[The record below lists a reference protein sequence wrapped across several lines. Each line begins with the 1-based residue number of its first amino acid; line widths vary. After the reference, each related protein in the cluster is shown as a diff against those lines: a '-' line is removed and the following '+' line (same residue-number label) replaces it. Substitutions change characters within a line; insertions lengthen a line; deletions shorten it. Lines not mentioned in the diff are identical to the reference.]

1 MSDLRVLFDG
11 IEVDDPTNWIDM
23 ESSLKDDDALRAI
36 LLIENTTFDFI
47 GSAFDYIQAKI
58 AEGFCSSIDV
68 SIQSACNETYSDL
81 ILGRI
86 FVSDVVINEKTC
98 VASIKLRD
106 RSFYA
111 SINNNKNV
119 DVIPTTNQT
128 KNLLPMTTATVY
140 NLDVYGLNNALL
152 SSNVPSYRI
161 FELLRTCITFL
172 TDGSV
177 GFASTLFD
185 IGGDF
190 EGWCVTNGKML
201 RTVAVAEMT
210 STTFEKIIKELNAR
224 VPIRFTID
232 DPYGSPVFR
241 IEYESYFRNE
251 TSTALIIDN
260 IYEITRK
267 FATEKLY
274 SSIRVGSTITDT
286 DVTLSFPESIRFL
299 GFYDEKYTVVGKCNI
314 DLTLDL
320 SGDWIVSSNVIEDV
334 TTNGNQGY
342 DDNIFLFASTLT
354 DASNGRTTNS
364 NFLSLDPPLYY
375 YNESLTNQAII
386 NRYLGAFPNNL
397 AAFAGA
403 QGDGIFKA
411 YLGSALAFGTG
422 SVVDNSVNTT
432 NVAVNTGSYF
442 DGTDR
447 FTAAVSGVYDISMFI
462 EADVTS
468 FSGTRA
474 DIAMRI
480 RQFDSAG
487 NLINTAIPRSV
498 GGGSIFAYFTTGIV
512 SRSLTARIVMN
523 AGDYLNLSFTKV
535 DSFGTLSSGS
545 LTLNTY
551 WQCDEN
557 TVGGGIFA
565 ESDYRDYPV
574 NIFEFEYPLTKAQ
587 WDAIRNMPEG
597 KILFSMSYT
606 DHRGAYIKEIKYNH
620 MTGVSTFSLINSATQ
635 NAS

>member
-1 MSDLRVLFDG
+1 M
-11 IEVDDPTNWIDM
+11 
-23 ESSLKDDDALRAI
+23 
-36 LLIENTTFDFI
+36 
-47 GSAFDYIQAKI
+47 
-58 AEGFCSSIDV
+58 
-68 SIQSACNETYSDL
+68 
-81 ILGRI
+81 
-86 FVSDVVINEKTC
+86 
-98 VASIKLRD
+98 
-106 RSFYA
+106 
-111 SINNNKNV
+111 
-119 DVIPTTNQT
+119 
-128 KNLLPMTTATVY
+128 
-140 NLDVYGLNNALL
+140 
-152 SSNVPSYRI
+152 
-161 FELLRTCITFL
+161 
-172 TDGSV
+172 
-177 GFASTLFD
+177 
-185 IGGDF
+185 
-190 EGWCVTNGKML
+190 
-201 RTVAVAEMT
+201 
-210 STTFEKIIKELNAR
+210 
-224 VPIRFTID
+224 
-232 DPYGSPVFR
+232 
-241 IEYESYFRNE
+241 
-251 TSTALIIDN
+251 
-260 IYEITRK
+260 
-267 FATEKLY
+267 
-274 SSIRVGSTITDT
+274 
-286 DVTLSFPESIRFL
+286 
-299 GFYDEKYTVVGKCNI
+299 
-314 DLTLDL
+314 
-320 SGDWIVSSNVIEDV
+320 
-334 TTNGNQGY
+334 
-342 DDNIFLFASTLT
+342 
-354 DASNGRTTNS
+354 
-364 NFLSLDPPLYY
+364 
-375 YNESLTNQAII
+375 
-386 NRYLGAFPNNL
+386 
-397 AAFAGA
+397 

-422 SVVDNSVNTT
+422 LVVDNSVNTT

-487 NLINTAIPRSV
+487 NLINTAIPRST
-498 GGGSIFAYFTTGIV
+498 GGGSIFSYFTTGIV
-512 SRSLTARIVMN
+512 TRSLTARIVMN

-597 KILFSMSYT
+597 KILFSMSDT